1 MARIK
6 VKKSKT
12 VTLDAAGQS
21 VGRLATEV
29 ALLLQGKREPGYEPR
44 IDSGVA
50 VDVKNI
56 SKLKFTG
63 KKLDQKIYYHYS
75 GYPGGMRERQLKD
88 VLAKSPA
95 DVLRRTVWN
104 MLPKNRQRKDRMK
117 RLTVAKE

>member
-1 MARIK
+1 MARTT

-29 ALLLQGKREPGYEPR
+29 SQLLQGKRDPGYEPR

-50 VDVKNI
+50 VEVKNI

-88 VLAKSPA
+88 VLARSPA
-95 DVLRRTVWN
+95 EVLRRTVWN